1 LKITSSGVQLSIVR
15 NEELARMFDQM
26 ASALEFKGEN
36 PYRIVAYRKAA
47 RALAELPEDVEELWR
62 RGALQAV
69 PGIGQSIA
77 AHIGEYLKTGH
88 MKRYQEAMRG
98 VPEGLLPLL
107 AVPNLGPKTLALAHR
122 QLGVRDLDGL
132 RQALEEGSLERLPG
146 MGRKKVE
153 RILQGLRL
161 YEQSLQRTP
170 LGQALPLVE
179 RLIAEL
185 RQRTGVDQ
193 MEPAGSLRRGRET
206 VGDIDILAAGP
217 PEMIQEFIRLRP
229 VREVLAAGDTKASVM
244 VEGDIQVDLRVI
256 PEASYGAALQ
266 YFTGSKSHNIKL
278 RTIAKARGLKISEYG
293 VFQGERCLASRREE
307 EVYAVLGLPLIPPE
321 LREDRGEIE
330 AAQQGVLPCLV
341 RTEDVQGDLH
351 VHSNWSDGVSTLEE
365 IARKAHRLGY
375 RYVAICDH
383 SQSVRYAGGLSVER
397 LQRRNE
403 EIRRLNERQEVVL
416 LCGTEVDILQDG
428 GLDYPE
434 EVLRELDFVV
444 AAVHSGFRRHVTE
457 RIIAAME
464 NPYVDVIAHPSG
476 RLISSREG
484 YEVNLER
491 VLEAAARTGT
501 ALEINASPDRLDLDD
516 LNARR
521 AKELGVKLCLG
532 TDAHG
537 VGMMD
542 WMRLG
547 VTVARRAWLEPADLL
562 NCLPPEELLRGRKRR
577 R

>member
-1 LKITSSGVQLSIVR
+1 
-15 NEELARMFDQM
+15 MFEQM
-26 ASALEFKGEN
+26 AAALEFKGEN

-47 RALAELPEDVEELWR
+47 RALSELPEDVEELWR
-62 RGALQAV
+62 RGALQAI

-77 AHIGEYLKTGH
+77 AHIEEYLRTGR
-88 MKRYQEAMRG
+88 MRRYQEAMRG
-98 VPEGLLPLL
+98 VPEGLLPLM

-122 QLGVRDLDGL
+122 ELGVRDLEGL
-132 RQALEEGSLERLPG
+132 RRVIEDGSLARLPG
-146 MGRKKVE
+146 MGQKKVE
-153 RILQGLRL
+153 RIVQGLRL

-185 RQRTGVDQ
+185 RQRTGVEQ
-193 MEPAGSLRRGRET
+193 VEAAGSLRRGRET
-206 VGDIDILAAGP
+206 VGDIDILAVGP
-217 PEMIQEFIRLRP
+217 PEMIREFVRLSP

-244 VEGDIQVDLRVI
+244 VEGNVQVDLRVI

-266 YFTGSKSHNIKL
+266 YFTGSKAHNIKL

-293 VFQGERCLASRREE
+293 VFQGERCLAGRTEQ
-307 EVYAVLGLPLIPPE
+307 EVYAALGLPLIPPE

-330 AAQQGVLPCLV
+330 AAQRGALPRLVCL
-341 RTEDVQGDLH
+341 EDIQGDLH

-365 IARKAHRLGY
+365 IARKARQLGY
-375 RYVAICDH
+375 RYVAVCDH
-383 SQSVRYAGGLSVER
+383 SQSVRYAGGLNLER
-397 LQRRNE
+397 LRKRNE
-403 EIRRLNERQEVVL
+403 EIRRLNERQDVVL
-416 LCGTEVDILQDG
+416 LCGAEVDILQDG
-428 GLDYPE
+428 TLDYPE

-444 AAVHSGFRRHVTE
+444 AAIHSGFRRQVTE
-457 RIIAAME
+457 RIIAAMQS
-464 NPYVDVIAHPSG
+464 PYVDVIAHPSG

-484 YEVNLER
+484 YEMDLER

-516 LNARR
+516 INARR
-521 AKELGVKLCLG
+521 AKELGVRLCLG

-537 VGMMD
+537 VGMME

-562 NCLPPEELLRGRKRR
+562 NCLPVEELLRNRKRGR
-577 R
+577 